1 MRLRFEEDEPL
12 ATSRDLSR
20 ALDRARAR
28 AEATRTR
35 PERAPGAPVVL
46 QPGQLYDPDQD
57 RVEVVT
63 RPLSENELRRA
74 QRSNPNPVAPQ
85 RPKQRLFFSPGGTLD
100 VPESMLNKSKKG
112 EASLP
117 IGTRVQAKLT
127 VGASSQSRRPV
138 LAAVVA
144 PVRNAGRTVFP
155 VGTVLVGRGSTDGRR
170 RFFIDFYEAS
180 VRGEKMRFDGYAVSE
195 GDMPGLVAMR
205 RAASV
210 EERSRDGAM
219 DGAMNGAEAV
229 VDEIVGQSLPG
240 RVAQRIARGSM
251 RGAQEG
257 LQVDRSVVFE
267 VAAGT
272 AFEVLV
278 VGGRG

>member
-1 MRLRFEEDEPL
+1 MTIQKRSRLSNGPPVALAVAGVIAFAVTAKENQAVPVAVAASAPSATYQPAV
-12 ATSRDLSR
+12 ATSTE
-20 ALDRARAR
+20 LDAAR
-28 AEATRTR
+28 
-35 PERAPGAPVVL
+35 
-46 QPGQLYDPDQD
+46 
-57 RVEVVT
+57 
-63 RPLSENELRRA
+63 
-74 QRSNPNPVAPQ
+74 
-85 RPKQRLFFSPGGTLD
+85 F
-100 VPESMLNKSKKG
+100 
-112 EASLP
+112 
-117 IGTRVQAKLT
+117 VQT
-127 VGASSQSRRPV
+127 
-138 LAAVVA
+138 AAVVA

-205 RAASV
+205 RTASV

-240 RVAQRIARGSM
+240 RVAQRIAQGSM

-257 LQVDRSVVFE
+257 LQFDRSVVFE

-272 AFEVLV
+272 ACEVLV